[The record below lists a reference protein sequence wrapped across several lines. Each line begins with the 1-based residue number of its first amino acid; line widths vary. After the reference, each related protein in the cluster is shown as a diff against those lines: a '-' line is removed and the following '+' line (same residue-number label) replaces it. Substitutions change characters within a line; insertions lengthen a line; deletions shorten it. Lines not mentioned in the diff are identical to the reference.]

1 MIITKSLLEVI
12 KMDKYDII
20 IIGAGPGGLTAAIYA
35 GRQGTKNLMIDRD
48 LAGGIGREVP
58 EMENYPGFDSISG
71 LELIEKMKEQAIKNT
86 ELHEMEEVEKIIQ
99 NDGEYRFTVKTS
111 KGEYQ
116 SKTVILATGS
126 SHRHLDAKGEE
137 EFKGKGVS
145 YCATCDGFFFAGRDI
160 IMVGGGNSALQEA
173 LYLKNLGAN
182 VTLIHRR
189 DEFRAQKHLQNMIKE
204 AGIKTI
210 LNATVEEI
218 KGEMLVESVILKDTK
233 TGELTEYPTN
243 GVFISVGYI
252 PHTELAAQL
261 GVDLDESGHIITDKE
276 QKTNVDYVYAIGDVC
291 VGLKQ
296 WVVACG
302 EGAVAATSAFHD
314 LKENNQ

>member
-1 MIITKSLLEVI
+1 
-12 KMDKYDII
+12 MDKYDII

-86 ELHEMEEVEKIIQ
+86 ELHEMEEVEEIIQ

-111 KGEYQ
+111 KDEYQ

-314 LKENNQ
+314 LKENN

>member
-1 MIITKSLLEVI
+1 ME
-12 KMDKYDII
+12 KYDII
-20 IIGAGPGGLTAAIYA
+20 IIGAGPGGLTAGIYA

-58 EMENYPGFDSISG
+58 EMENYPGFDNISG
-71 LELIEKMKEQAIKNT
+71 LELIEKMKSQAIKNT
-86 ELHEMEEVEKIIQ
+86 ELHENENVSEIIK
-99 NDGEYRFTVKTS
+99 NECEYPFTVKTD
-111 KGEYQ
+111 KDEYQ
-116 SKTVILATGS
+116 TKTIVLATGS
-126 SHRHLDAKGEE
+126 SHRQLNAKGEE

-145 YCATCDGFFFAGRDI
+145 YCATCDGFFFKGRDI
-160 IMVGGGNSALQEA
+160 VMVGGGNSALQEA
-173 LYLKNLGAN
+173 LYLNNLGAN

-204 AGIKTI
+204 KNINTI

-218 KGEMLVESVILKDTK
+218 KGDMLVESVILKDTQ
-233 TGELTEYPTN
+233 TGELSELPIN

-252 PHTELAAQL
+252 PHNELAKQL
-261 GVDLDESGHIITDKE
+261 NVNLDESGHIIVDKQ

-291 VGLKQ
+291 AGLKQ

-302 EGAVAATSAFHD
+302 EGAVAASSAYD
-314 LKENNQ
+314 DIK

>member
-1 MIITKSLLEVI
+1 MEQ
-12 KMDKYDII
+12 YDII
-20 IIGAGPGGLTAAIYA
+20 IIGAGPGGLTAGIYA
-35 GRQGTKNLMIDRD
+35 GRQGTKNLIIDRD

-58 EMENYPGFDSISG
+58 EMDNYPGFESISG
-71 LELIEKMKEQAIKNT
+71 LELIEKMKAQAIKNCN
-86 ELHEMEEVEKIIQ
+86 LHEMEEVTEITKT
-99 NDGEYRFTVKTS
+99 DDEYRFTVKTT
-111 KGEYQ
+111 KDNYQ

-126 SHRHLDAKGEE
+126 SHRHLNTKGEE

-173 LYLKNLGAN
+173 IYLNNLGAN
-182 VTLIHRR
+182 VTLVHRR
-189 DEFRAQKHLQNMIKE
+189 DEFRAQKHLQDMIKKE
-204 AGIKTI
+204 GINTI

-218 KGEMLVESVILKDTK
+218 KGKMLVESVILKDTV
-233 TGELTEYPTN
+233 TNELKEIPTN

-252 PHTELAAQL
+252 PHTELATQL
-261 GVDLDESGHIITDKE
+261 CVNLDESGHIITDKD
-276 QKTNVDYVYAIGDVC
+276 QKTNVEYVYAIGDVC

-302 EGAVAATSAFHD
+302 EGAVAATSAFTD
-314 LKENNQ
+314 IQ

>member
-1 MIITKSLLEVI
+1 MEQ
-12 KMDKYDII
+12 YDII
-20 IIGAGPGGLTAAIYA
+20 IVGAGPGGLTAGIYA
-35 GRQGTKNLMIDRD
+35 GRQGTKNLIIDRD

-58 EMENYPGFDSISG
+58 EMENYPGFENISG
-71 LELIEKMKEQAIKNT
+71 LELIEKMKAQAIKNCD
-86 ELHEMEEVEKIIQ
+86 LHEMEEVVEITKTE
-99 NDGEYRFTVKTS
+99 DEYRFTVKTS
-111 KGEYQ
+111 KDTYQ

-126 SHRHLDAKGEE
+126 SHRHLNAKGEE

-182 VTLIHRR
+182 VTLVHRR
-189 DEFRAQKHLQNMIKE
+189 DEFRAQKHLQDMIEKE
-204 AGIKTI
+204 EIPTI

-233 TGELTEYPTN
+233 TDELKEVPTN

-261 GVDLDESGHIITDKE
+261 GVDLDESGHIIIDKE
-276 QKTNVDYVYAIGDVC
+276 QKTNIDYVYAIGDVC

-302 EGAVAATSAFHD
+302 EGAVAATSAYHD
-314 LKENNQ
+314 LKEND